1 MRRHPRLL
9 VCATTV
15 ASVTLWGRWLSTLPS
30 VSPLRRPAVS
40 TNHSAPNIAPLNES
54 SPLPPLPEP
63 AASLSSTQHRRLVKR
78 AARRPLENE
87 GETFHLVLPRNV
99 PCLELE
105 DVRDAHAR
113 CSSPQSSGQGTAE
126 PTARERVLAC
136 ARSVEERCADRTGAL
151 ESRCEAA
158 AQASMPLPPRLG
170 WSSVVLGMA
179 VHESDAEHRLLQAAA
194 DTWLQMTRGAD
205 LVLMTDGDDPRD
217 AAAIAPSTDG
227 SVTVHVYRCQDCR
240 AQRCQAAVSGGG
252 CTGVREGWLA
262 RRKVLHLF
270 VAMAR
275 RFGVGSSGGG
285 GSGGVRGRDGDD
297 VVAAD
302 DVDGS
307 GGSSGHGRLAPVSFS
322 NSSRPSPPPKQVFLK
337 LDPDTVPVPHQ
348 LLRLLGELDGLVGYD
363 RPDV

>member
-15 ASVTLWGRWLSTLPS
+15 ASVTLWGRWLSALPP

-78 AARRPLENE
+78 AARRSLENE

-297 VVAAD
+297 VAAD